1 MSRMWSV
8 GVGILVY
15 LVAPIVTVAVLKK
28 IFNDSSRFVCLVG
41 MAAGPMLTAL
51 IQYLLFAIMPGKD
64 PWIYPLLIGAV
75 FLLLGIWSR
84 QFISLKR
91 VVWQKP
97 PISVNVIF
105 VGVVV
110 AFAFIRMVMYAP
122 TWGDVYQYIEQAYIY
137 SQDRGLW
144 RTSTGIPFTL
154 DSTAY
159 VINPAIR
166 PAIPMFDSLFF
177 LVAKPTPEVLIMTQF
192 LYFYYFVLLLLTA
205 SYGGKLLGLN
215 WLQRIWPVVLTLS
228 CFYLI
233 RFTIYGAKEII
244 LMVLSTLS
252 LLALYE
258 LGKSKNIEW
267 KYLILMGMTMGLGSF
282 INFSGTLIALIIG
295 LLFVVW
301 VRYPL
306 KIRLVTAIILA
317 VITLMFGGLE
327 PWNGVV
333 NFVFSPRPLAQGTKI
348 VDATKVRQAELA
360 NYQLSENEV
369 LWRGKLQAFTQPQ
382 FFGLVYSIWLIILVI
397 AWRQRQA
404 FTDLEKLLLLYI
416 GIYFLIIMDPF
427 SLNPHPYAYVLAIS
441 PKYSLMLLPMIA
453 ITMAGRLKTLYY
465 IRDKIPK
472 NFIYSFVILVPLL
485 LPDVRDLLGEQGA
498 KIIGVLMPLTNSHV
512 YYLSLLNG
520 LMLGGGIMSLLIVIT
535 AGYWQRHYAKLMVI
549 GLLMLPTLF
558 LLYSNFLR

>member
-1 MSRMWSV
+1 MWSV
-8 GVGILVY
+8 MIGILVY
-15 LVAPIVTVAVLKK
+15 LLAPIVAAAVLKK
-28 IFNDSSRFVCLVG
+28 LFNDSSRFLSLIGIACGPLLVSL
-41 MAAGPMLTAL
+41 M
-51 IQYLLFAIMPGKD
+51 QYFLLAIIPGKD
-64 PWIYPLLIGAV
+64 PWLYPLLIGV
-75 FLLLGIWSR
+75 TFVSLGIWSR
-84 QFISLKR
+84 RFIGLKR
-91 VVWQKP
+91 IAWRRP
-97 PISVNVIF
+97 TFNLNVIF
-105 VGVVV
+105 VGLVVTFV
-110 AFAFIRMVMYAP
+110 FVRMVVYPPA
-122 TWGDVYQYIEQAYIY
+122 WGDVYEYTKQAYVY

-144 RTSTGIPFTL
+144 RTNTGIPFML
-154 DSTAY
+154 DSTPY
-159 VINPAIR
+159 IINPAIR

-192 LYFYYFVLLLLTA
+192 LYFYYFVLLLLTV

-215 WLQRIWPVVLTLS
+215 RLQRIWPVVLSLS

-252 LLALYE
+252 LLALYQ
-258 LGKSKNIEW
+258 LGKSKNTEW

-295 LLFVVW
+295 LLFVFW
-301 VRYPL
+301 VRYAL
-306 KIRLVTAIILA
+306 KMRLVAAIILA

-327 PWNGVV
+327 PWNGVA
-333 NFVFSPRPLAQGTKI
+333 NFVFIPTPLALGTTS
-348 VDATKVRQAELA
+348 VDAAKVRQTELA

-397 AWRQRQA
+397 AWRKGHA

-427 SLNPHPYAYVLAIS
+427 NLNPHPYAYVLAIS
-441 PKYSLMLLPMIA
+441 PKYSLMLLPMLA
-453 ITMAGRLKTLYY
+453 LTMTGRLKTILY
-465 IRDKIPK
+465 IQTKIPK
-472 NFIYSFVILVPLL
+472 NFIYCFGMLIPLL
-485 LPDVRDLLGEQGA
+485 LPDLRSFLGEQGT
-498 KIIGVLMPLTNSHV
+498 KIIAVLMPLTNSHA
-512 YYLSLLNG
+512 YYLSLLNS
-520 LMLGGGIMSLLIVIT
+520 LMLCVGIASLLITIT
-535 AGYWQRHYAKLMVI
+535 ARYWQRHYVKIAVI